1 MQLRTA
7 RLCLDCEEVH
17 DEYRCPVCASEA
29 FTYLT
34 RWVPA
39 PERRGRARQR
49 PVSEDVEIYRRFI
62 DKDQP
67 APRSRGFL
75 GTAALGLTAASVFG
89 LFWGGRKARI
99 RHDEDQ
105 EPDDPSSA

>member
-39 PERRGRARQR
+39 PERRTRPRQR
-49 PVSEDVEIYRRFI
+49 PVSEDVEIYGRFVE
-62 DKDQP
+62 KNEP
-67 APRSRGFL
+67 KARPRGLLAP
-75 GTAALGLTAASVFG
+75 AALGLTAASVLG
-89 LFWGGRKARI
+89 LFWGGRKARAGQP
-99 RHDEDQ
+99 DEQ
-105 EPDDPSSA
+105 DPEDAG